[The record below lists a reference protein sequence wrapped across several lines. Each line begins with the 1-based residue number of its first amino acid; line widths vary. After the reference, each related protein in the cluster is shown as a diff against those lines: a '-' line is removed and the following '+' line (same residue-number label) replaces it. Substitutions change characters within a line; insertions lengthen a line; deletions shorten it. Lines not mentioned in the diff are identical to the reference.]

1 MNHCLGV
8 SVVLLACLVVT
19 AYSQTFQYSRGWT
32 NGKRRVPEVPM
43 VGMPVRISNEHR
55 VLEDVLSKFVS
66 TPPASF
72 QHMEVLD
79 VLHPE
84 AYLTASPSL
93 CRSTFHKNIPGAQW
107 LD

>member
-55 VLEDVLSKFVS
+55 VLEDVLSKF
-66 TPPASF
+66 TPKDRILLERLGHLLRALERAEEE
-72 QHMEVLD
+72 QQE
-79 VLHPE
+79 
-84 AYLTASPSL
+84 Y
-93 CRSTFHKNIPGAQW
+93 
-107 LD
+107 